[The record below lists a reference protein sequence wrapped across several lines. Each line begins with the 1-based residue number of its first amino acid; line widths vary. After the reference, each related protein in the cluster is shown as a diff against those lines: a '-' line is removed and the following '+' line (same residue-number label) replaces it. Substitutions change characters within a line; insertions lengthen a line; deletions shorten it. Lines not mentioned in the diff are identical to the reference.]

1 MSERQTGT
9 VKWFDDQ
16 KGYGF
21 IERTS
26 GKDLFVHFRSIVGD
40 GHRSLSDG
48 QRVEFTETA
57 GAKGPQ
63 ANDVV
68 PL

>member
-1 MSERQTGT
+1 MSEKQTGT
-9 VKWFDDQ
+9 VKWFDSE
-16 KGYGF
+16 KGFGF
-21 IERTS
+21 IEREN
-26 GKDLFVHFRSIVGD
+26 GKDLFVHYRSIIGE
-40 GHRSLSDG
+40 GRRSLVDG
-48 QRVEFTETA
+48 QKVEFTETE

>member
-9 VKWFDDQ
+9 VKWFNND

-21 IERTS
+21 IEREN
-26 GKDLFVHFRSIVGD
+26 GKDLFVHFNSIVGE
-40 GHRSLSDG
+40 GHRSLVDG
-48 QRVEFTETA
+48 QKVEFIEA
-57 GAKGPQ
+57 DGVKGPQ
-63 ANDVV
+63 ANEVV

>member
-9 VKWFDDQ
+9 VKWFNND

-21 IERTS
+21 IERQE
-26 GKDLFVHFRSIVGD
+26 GKDLFVHFRSIVGE
-40 GHRSLSDG
+40 GHRSLADG
-48 QRVEFTETA
+48 QQVEFTEVE

-63 ANDVV
+63 ADQVV